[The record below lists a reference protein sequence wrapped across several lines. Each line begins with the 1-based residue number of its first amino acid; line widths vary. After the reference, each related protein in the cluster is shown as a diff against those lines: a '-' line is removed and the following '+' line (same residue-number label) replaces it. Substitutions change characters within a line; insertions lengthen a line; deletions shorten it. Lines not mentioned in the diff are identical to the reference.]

1 MRLRTEPLPGNPKT
15 IAILYGPI
23 LLAGDLGT
31 TGLSDDTR
39 YGPAEP
45 ALSRLQPVE
54 LPGLVTDR
62 S

>member
-1 MRLRTEPLPGNPKT
+1 MRLRTEPLPGHPKT
-15 IAILYGPI
+15 IAIFYGPI

-54 LPGLVTDR
+54 LPGLVTLR
-62 S
+62 E